1 MNTPIVIELKTSA
14 LMLAG
19 IGRDEFEAVLK
30 NALKAG
36 SRPVENVVAGSMYGA
51 EASSDQ
57 PEPEK
62 GVQILPII
70 GMMTKYARYD
80 WQSDSLDYIV
90 PGIDDIARAIEEAE
104 TNDNII
110 GSVLLMNTCGGSVQS
125 WIRIEDVLKNRKKP
139 VVAVVDGI
147 CASAGVYVAVFC
159 DRIYAL
165 HKTCQIGSIGVMAQL
180 IDDKEAMKKWGYRLI
195 EVYPPESKYKNKD
208 IIEALKGNTGLL
220 ITEHLSPLAK
230 HFQDTVRTYRP
241 HLDESVEGLLEGKM
255 FYADDAEKAG
265 LIDGI
270 CSLKEAVISVANIA
284 NEHQDIINSIH

>member
-1 MNTPIVIELKTSA
+1 MNTPIVNELKTSA

-30 NALKAG
+30 NALRQG
-36 SRPVENVVAGSMYGA
+36 SRPVGNVTAGSMYDGGA
-51 EASSDQ
+51 ADETA
-57 PEPEK
+57 ETEK
-62 GVQILPII
+62 GIQILPIT

-80 WQSDSLDYIV
+80 WQSDKLDYIV

-104 TNDNII
+104 ANEQII

-125 WIRIEDVLKNRKKP
+125 WIRIEEVLKSRKKP
-139 VVAVVDGI
+139 VVAVVDGT

-159 DRIYAL
+159 DRIFAL

-180 IDDKEAMKKWGYRLI
+180 LDDKEAMKKYGYRLI

-208 IIEALKGNTGLL
+208 ITEALRGNTKML
-220 ITEHLSPLAK
+220 IEEHLSPLAK
-230 HFQDTVRTYRP
+230 HFQETVRAHRP

-255 FYADDAEKAG
+255 FYADEAAKAG

-270 CSLKEAVISVANIA
+270 CSLREAAMSVVEIA
-284 NEHQDIINSIH
+284 NEHQNIINSIH